1 MRGCTDGRDQSLA
14 ITRWRQDKR
23 LFSVVFSLKII
34 ASLPHVCTYR
44 TCKRVLRK
52 HGRQMS
58 SRGDIFKVES
68 NSVDGIDVGKNRA
81 ANESTRK
88 NRKKTKYRLTT
99 TTHSTQWFK
108 PLVESE
114 VMARN
119 RDLVQ
124 RTSPDFSRRPYHR
137 RSRPH
142 TRPCRWS
149 VGARRSSRSGREPSR
164 PRSPAK
170 LRGRRIDTRPYSPLL
185 EPVLHVR
192 IVRYVKVRT
201 DHGGGAIKI
210 VGREGYSSGVSW
222 EARA

>member
-1 MRGCTDGRDQSLA
+1 MGARTGATNLSRSLVG
-14 ITRWRQDKR
+14 DKKK
-23 LFSVVFSLKII
+23 VVFSLKII
-34 ASLPHVCTYR
+34 ASSPHVHIVHVVSEYDASMVVKRQAGATFLKLSR
-44 TCKRVLRK
+44 TRWMESMWEKI
-52 HGRQMS
+52 GR
-58 SRGDIFKVES
+58 RTKVRE
-68 NSVDGIDVGKNRA
+68 KNR
-81 ANESTRK
+81 R
-88 NRKKTKYRLTT
+88 KTKYRLTT

-114 VMARN
+114 VMTRN
-119 RDLVQ
+119 RDLVE

-210 VGREGYSSGVSW
+210 VGREAYSSGVSW